1 MALKSTLESAKARLD
16 ALLTY
21 ANETTGESDTSIG
34 DAIQTLCA
42 GYGGGGYSLDDIA
55 SGAEPSGAIEIS
67 DSVSTLRDYAFFK
80 CNITSVTWNDTTM
93 RGTYPFHSSELQ
105 SFSAPYATG
114 AGGKILCNCRELT
127 NVSLPLLQDIGTDQF
142 IESTKVQ
149 QLIFPSLNNRIY
161 RSAFRFNTLLKVIDA
176 GRCSSIGGAA
186 FNGCT
191 VLDTLILRKSDSI
204 CTIEGVNVF
213 NGTPFANG
221 GTGGEIYVP
230 SALIDTYKAAAQWS
244 ILDGYGT
251 ITWKAIEGSIYEHA
265 YADGTPIA

>member
-16 ALLTY
+16 ALLTF

-55 SGAEPSGAIEIS
+55 SGAEPSGAIEINAS
-67 DSVSTLRDYAFFK
+67 ALRDYAFFK
-80 CNITSVTWNDTTM
+80 CNITSVTWNVTTM
-93 RGTYPFHSSELQ
+93 RGTYPFHTSELQ
-105 SFSAPYATG
+105 SFSAPYATV
-114 AGGKILCNCRELT
+114 AAGKILCGCQKLT
-127 NVSLPLLQDIGTDQF
+127 DVSLPQLQDIVVDQF
-142 IESTKVQ
+142 IENTKVQ
-149 QLIFPSLNNRIY
+149 RLTFPSLSRGIYCNSIRMNN
-161 RSAFRFNTLLKVIDA
+161 LLEVIDA
-176 GRCSSIGGAA
+176 GQCSNIGGSA
-186 FNGCT
+186 FYLCT
-191 VLDTLILRKSDSI
+191 ALNTLILRKSDSI

-213 NGTPFANG
+213 VGTPFANG
-221 GTGGEIYVP
+221 GAGGEIYVP

-251 ITWKAIEGSIYEHA
+251 VTWKAIEGSIYENA